1 MMMEYCFCTKE
12 VSKPY
17 ININYWKRNKYFL
30 EIHSHQFWQLIIVIS
45 GQLQVKTRESTSVL
59 CSGDIH
65 ILPPGRAFY

>member
-45 GQLQVKTRESTSVL
+45 GVSPSVYRNKYRN
-59 CSGDIH
+59 DIH
-65 ILPPGRAFY
+65 MY